1 MPEISFLSGL
11 MTSTAAAATA
21 TSHTLSHT
29 TDATLEPML
38 EHVCRTYFEDIQTA
52 APLRHHSIFQHRLIS
67 ENFRT
72 AAAAEPV

>member
-52 APLRHHSIFQHRLIS
+52 AIRHRFIHLSTAQTDFRKFQDS
-67 ENFRT
+67 SSS
-72 AAAAEPV
+72 